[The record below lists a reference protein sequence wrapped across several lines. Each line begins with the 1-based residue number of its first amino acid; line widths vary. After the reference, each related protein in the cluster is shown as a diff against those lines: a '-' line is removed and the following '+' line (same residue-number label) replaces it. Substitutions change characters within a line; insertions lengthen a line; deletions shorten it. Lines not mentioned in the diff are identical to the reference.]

1 MSDEQH
7 DEQHDDQTQEAQGP
21 PLGAFLRRQRELA
34 ELTLNQFAG
43 AVGISNAYL
52 SQIERG
58 LRRPS
63 RAVLSSIANGLHLS
77 ADVIEAYAQPA
88 SKRPRSETLTAIER
102 DPALSPRQRS
112 ALAEMYRSFVD
123 LNAHTRAR
131 PDETKESGT

>member
-43 AVGISNAYL
+43 MVGISNAYL

-63 RAVLSSIANGLHLS
+63 GTVLSSIASGLHLS
-77 ADVIEAYAQPA
+77 AAAVDAYVPRKEKPA
-88 SKRPRSETLTAIER
+88 PSKVLAAIE
-102 DPALSPRQRS
+102 S
-112 ALAEMYRSFVD
+112 
-123 LNAHTRAR
+123 
-131 PDETKESGT
+131 DERL